1 MQLGFAFLA
10 DAAVSTP
17 DGKISVLGGNFD
29 TIYVAAVPAQH
40 PAMVLVVNLR
50 VQPTECGRQHRLRLE
65 FWDPDGQSVLPSLE
79 LPFLPQRRSD
89 QPHKPV
95 NVNLT
100 VHLQGL
106 TIPRVGDYAFH
117 VLVDDLEV
125 GVMPLSV
132 VQVQAPGTAGERGAP
147 DHPQAT

>member
-65 FWDPDGQSVLPSLE
+65 FWDPDGQSV
-79 LPFLPQRRSD
+79 RRSD